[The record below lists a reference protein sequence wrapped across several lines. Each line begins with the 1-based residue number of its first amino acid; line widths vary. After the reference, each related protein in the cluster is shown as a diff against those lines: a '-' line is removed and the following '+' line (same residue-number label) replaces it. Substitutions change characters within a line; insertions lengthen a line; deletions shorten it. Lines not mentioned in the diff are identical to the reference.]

1 MATVTTT
8 GVHEVA
14 LRTKALRMDRGW
26 TRESLAKRLG
36 FIDREGEWDA
46 DKVIRL
52 EHGRIKHPPIDALR
66 ALAIVFG
73 VTSDYLIGLEE
84 LGPESKRRGVVTQ
97 EYAIGGLDL
106 VGCTP
111 TPLAGDPH
119 PPIERPEIRLPH
131 AA

>member
-1 MATVTTT
+1 MSVTTLRPYGEVMKAARERAKLLQEDVAAAM
-8 GVHEVA
+8 GVTQSTVSAWEN
-14 LRTKALRMDRGW
+14 MDREPNV
-26 TRESLAKRLG
+26 TRFAQYMEVCKASRASLARV
-36 FIDREGEWDA
+36 D
-46 DKVIRL
+46 
-52 EHGRIKHPPIDALR
+52 PY
-66 ALAIVFG
+66 
-73 VTSDYLIGLEE
+73 VTAR
-84 LGPESKRRGVVTQ
+84 RRGVTQ